1 MVDHIHCLICGKPHI
16 LREDECEER
25 PNSYI
30 CVACAKTFESDYI
43 LHRILCQKNGIHLS
57 QFDLLEERLTRG
69 TRYEEDKENGY
80 VDTYVF

>member
-1 MVDHIHCLICGKPHI
+1 MNVKNVQILIFVLLAP
-16 LREDECEER
+16 R
-25 PNSYI
+25 PLNQI
-30 CVACAKTFESDYI
+30 IFFIEF
-43 LHRILCQKNGIHLS
+43 LCQKNGVHLS